1 MSVTDQLL
9 QNNRAYAEGFDAGAL
24 SKLPAK
30 KLAIVVCMD
39 TRLNPYEI
47 LGLEPGDAHLIRN
60 AGGIVGD
67 EEIRSLAISQR
78 KLGTREV
85 MLIHHTDCGMLGLD
99 DEEFAQELEREAG
112 TPPPWRPGGFSD
124 LEEDVRDSIAR
135 IRESPF
141 IPHKDSVRGFVY
153 EVESGKL
160 REVAAQ

>member
-1 MSVTDQLL
+1 MSVTDRLL
-9 QNNRAYAEGFDAGAL
+9 ENNAAYADGFDAASL
-24 SKLPAK
+24 SKLPSK
-30 KLAIVVCMD
+30 NLAIVVCMD

-47 LGLEPGDAHLIRN
+47 LGLAPGDAHLIRN

-85 MLIHHTDCGMLGLD
+85 VLIHHTDCGMLGLD
-99 DEEFAQELEREAG
+99 DEEFAKELEQETGSA
-112 TPPPWRPGGFSD
+112 PPWRAGGFAD

-135 IRESPF
+135 IEESPF

-153 EVESGKL
+153 DVESGRL
-160 REVAAQ
+160 REVGAQ

>member
-1 MSVTDQLL
+1 MSVTDELL
-9 QNNRAYAEGFDAGAL
+9 ENNVSYADRFDASAM

-30 KLAIVVCMD
+30 GLAIVVCMD

-67 EEIRSLAISQR
+67 EEIRSLAISQH

-85 MLIHHTDCGMLGLD
+85 VLIHHTDCGMLGLD
-99 DEEFAQELEREAG
+99 DEEFARELERDAG
-112 TPPPWRPGGFSD
+112 TRPPWRPGGFTD
-124 LEEDVRDSIAR
+124 LEQDVRDSVAR

-141 IPHKDSVRGFVY
+141 IPHTESVRGFVY

-160 REVAAQ
+160 REIDAE